1 MEKKFFFFIFLR
13 TGFWVP
19 KTKFSPF
26 FSAIL
31 SPIGLKIFLVILQ
44 LICGVHIYF
53 FCRYLL
59 SIKFG
64 RIRKIFEILKC
75 LRFSEILSILVL
87 LPEVLGIFQNKKYTQ
102 RLGPSTYSKNFSS
115 NGWNLWNCKG
125 ENFMLVFGPCG
136 LWKSMKM
143 SCGKFVSMTTFALL
157 LEAYLPWKFQE
168 FSLSRFLE
176 TPERG
181 SP

>member
-1 MEKKFFFFIFLR
+1 MHFSRNYFFGCQKPVFPLFLGDFKSDRAENFFGDTSTNLWGIF
-13 TGFWVP
+13 
-19 KTKFSPF
+19 
-26 FSAIL
+26 
-31 SPIGLKIFLVILQ
+31 
-44 LICGVHIYF
+44 F

-75 LRFSEILSILVL
+75 LTFSEILSILVL
-87 LPEVLGIFQNKKYTQ
+87 LPEVLGIFQKKKYTP
-102 RLGPSTYSKNFSS
+102 RLSTSTYSKNFSS
-115 NGWNLWNCKG
+115 NEWNLWNCKG
-125 ENFMLVFGPCG
+125 ENFRPVFGPCG

-143 SCGKFVSMTTFALL
+143 RSGKFVSRTTFALL
-157 LEAYLPWKFQE
+157 LEAYLPWKFQK

-181 SP
+181 EGSP